1 MYMSE
6 FFEQQNITSELD
18 QTVLIVVTKGSIK
31 DMVGDIIDNLTDVGE
46 LENREGLFSDIL
58 CEVDS
63 SVEDGYDETF
73 TRKLGFMED
82 IIVEAD
88 SFFSTKEVL
97 ENLFNDN
104 DIIYN
109 KLVDYITNHKLS
121 IPSLDE
127 HLTSDDWKALI
138 NKRFNRN

>member
-31 DMVGDIIDNLTDVGE
+31 DMVGDVIDNLTDVGE

-73 TRKLGFMED
+73 ARKLGFMED

-88 SFFSTKEVL
+88 SFFSIKEVL
-97 ENLFNDN
+97 KSLFDDN
-104 DIIYN
+104 DILYN
-109 KLVDYITNHKLS
+109 KLVDYIANHKLS

-138 NKRFNRN
+138 NKKFNRN

>member
-31 DMVGDIIDNLTDVGE
+31 DMVGDVIDNLTDVGE

-73 TRKLGFMED
+73 TRKLKFMED

-88 SFFSTKEVL
+88 SFFNMKEVL
-97 ENLFNDN
+97 ESLFDDN